1 MEDREYIRYGV
12 HALVVYPMVMEFAIC
27 NRQDYVL
34 GERNILDC

>member
-27 NRQDYVL
+27 SRQDYVL